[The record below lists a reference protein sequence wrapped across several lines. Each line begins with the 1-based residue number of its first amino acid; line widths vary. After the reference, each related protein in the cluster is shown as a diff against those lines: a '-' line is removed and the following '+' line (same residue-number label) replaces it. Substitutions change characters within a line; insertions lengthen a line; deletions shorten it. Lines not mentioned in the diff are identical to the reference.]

1 MSKSNTMIG
10 SLKLIVSL
18 LDTKETT
25 ECQINCFSINHFSKT
40 LDNTVIEFPLHLTDS
55 VFNNLTDLMHLVSF
69 FILILLHTAGKIGM
83 YDLICILTY
92 SLRKRAIH
100 PNYDLWTLRK
110 NDSSTPK
117 IVLKIPVT
125 QKRCLILTID
135 WKIGVENFTEIIGK
149 HVCNFIKKCL
159 QHSSFPVN
167 FAKFSKAPILRG

>member
-100 PNYDLWTLRK
+100 RNYDLWTLRK
-110 NDSSTPK
+110 NDSNSENCLENTSYAEA
-117 IVLKIPVT
+117 LFDFDDRLEN
-125 QKRCLILTID
+125 RCR
-135 WKIGVENFTEIIGK
+135 
-149 HVCNFIKKCL
+149 
-159 QHSSFPVN
+159 
-167 FAKFSKAPILRG
+167 KFHRDHRKARVQLY